1 MKKRA
6 KKLNQK
12 VLACRIL
19 VIVVLLLSCL
29 TSGILA
35 KYAVEREKG
44 VFVGAANF
52 YFRSDLLKEE
62 EPTYMLNA
70 GTDTIEFVLYNYAD
84 SLRISE
90 VDIQCSVTAS
100 NGLTV
105 QMQGADGDQMAKN
118 AHSQIRVIVSG
129 FKNGNTYTVK
139 ATGTG
144 GFVQVLSATFTVR
157 EYDTGFYKYVD
168 TSNEGYVTLNVLT
181 GNTSGTVTFDIPT
194 GLIPDRRDELLE
206 NVTTTVTFDLG
217 VHSSRA
223 FKFIIPNNYED
234 SFEFTVTLNGTIIA
248 TDVTSQN

>member
-1 MKKRA
+1 M
-6 KKLNQK
+6 
-12 VLACRIL
+12 
-19 VIVVLLLSCL
+19 
-29 TSGILA
+29 
-35 KYAVEREKG
+35 
-44 VFVGAANF
+44 
-52 YFRSDLLKEE
+52 
-62 EPTYMLNA
+62 
-70 GTDTIEFVLYNYAD
+70 YNYAD

-105 QMQGADGDQMAKN
+105 QMQGAGGDQMAKN

>member
-1 MKKRA
+1 MKKQA
-6 KKLNQK
+6 KKLNKK

-44 VFVGAANF
+44 VSVGAANF

-62 EPTYMLNA
+62 EHTYMLNA
-70 GTDTIEFVLYNYAD
+70 GTETIEFVLYNYAD
-84 SLRISE
+84 SLRVSE

-105 QMQGADGDQMAKN
+105 QMQSGNPMAKN
-118 AHSQIRVIVSG
+118 AHSQIRVRVSG
-129 FKNGNTYTVK
+129 FENGKTYTIT

-157 EYDTGFYKYVD
+157 EYDTGFYKHVD
-168 TSNEGYVTLNVLT
+168 ISNEGYVTLNVAT

-206 NVTTTVTFDLG
+206 TVTTTVMFDLG
-217 VHSSRA
+217 VHSARA
-223 FKFIIPNNYED
+223 FKFIIPDDYEG
-234 SFEFTVTLNGTIIA
+234 SFEFIVTLNGTIIA
-248 TDVTSQN
+248 ADVTSQN